1 MTTWHKFDYEDRRN
15 TAPVAHETVW
25 VVEEFY
31 INGVTQGFFDGYT
44 FNTFD
49 SKDDCKV
56 SYWAEIEYPEP
67 PEEWLENNG

>member
-1 MTTWHKFDYEDRRN
+1 M
-15 TAPVAHETVW
+15 
-25 VVEEFY
+25 EEFY

-49 SKDDCKV
+49 SKDDCYV